1 LDFLFNLLP
10 HLLNG
15 VSLGLLFA
23 LIALGFMLIVGVM
36 EVINLAHG
44 SLFALGAYVAITLMG
59 WKLSYAMAFLLAPLL
74 VGAFGM
80 LLELCMR
87 RTYGK
92 DPLYGLLLTFG
103 AALVIEELI
112 RVVWGSNEKQLM
124 VPEQFS
130 GAMVVGGLLYAK
142 YRLFAC
148 AAAIGMIVLLWLF
161 LEKTPY
167 GAMIKA
173 GAHDSEMVRAL
184 GINLPKLRLFV
195 FALGTA
201 LAAVAGIVL
210 APIWGVR
217 PHMGVDAVV
226 PAFLIIVLGGV
237 GSFWGAV
244 IAGVLVG
251 IVVGLTGAYASEWSL
266 LSMYLLLIALV
277 TFRARGLFGKKT
289 ALEN

>member
-1 LDFLFNLLP
+1 MDFLANLLP

-59 WKLSYAMAFLLAPLL
+59 WKVSYALAFLLAPLV
-74 VGAFGM
+74 VGGAGM
-80 LLELCMR
+80 LLELCLR

-92 DPLYGLLLTFG
+92 DPLYGLLLTLG

-112 RVVWGSNEKQLM
+112 RLAWGSNERVLPL
-124 VPEQFS
+124 PEALN
-130 GAMVVGGLLYAK
+130 GAVFLGGLIYSK
-142 YRLFAC
+142 YRFFAC
-148 AAAIGMIVLLWLF
+148 LAAIGMIVLLWLF

-201 LAAVAGIVL
+201 LAAVAGIVM

-217 PHMGVDAVV
+217 PHVGVDAVI
-226 PAFLIIVLGGV
+226 PAFVIIVLGGV

-244 IAGVLVG
+244 LAGLMVG
-251 IVVGLTGAYASEWSL
+251 IVVGLTGANASEWSL

-277 TFRARGLFGKKT
+277 TFRARGLLGRKT

>member
-1 LDFLFNLLP
+1 
-10 HLLNG
+10 

-44 SLFALGAYVAITLMG
+44 SLFALGAYFVITLLG
-59 WKLSYAMAFLLAPLL
+59 LKVNFYLAFLLAPLL
-74 VGAFGM
+74 VALVGM

-103 AALVIEELI
+103 AALVIEEVI
-112 RVVWGSNEKQLM
+112 RLAWGSGEKQLA
-124 VPEQFS
+124 VPAELS
-130 GAMVVGGLLYAK
+130 GAMLFGDLIYAK
-142 YRLFAC
+142 YRLVASL
-148 AAAIGMIVLLWLF
+148 AALGFIFLLYVF

-184 GINLPKLRLFV
+184 GINLTKLRLFV

-217 PHMGVDAVV
+217 PHMGVDAVI

-244 IAGVLVG
+244 LAGIMVGVVVG
-251 IVVGLTGAYASEWSL
+251 ITGAYASEWSL

-289 ALEN
+289 ALEA